1 MTQESISKCS
11 VLLIVSFVTIT
22 DYFLQKTEDKLV
34 KATKDASKITTE
46 VIHGMMTQV
55 PRATC
60 QYKKFSKIQICKLL
74 NSPLNFSGNQGQ
86 AVQPPEAG
94 HVSLQGGRARS
105 TSILG
110 LRRAHGK
117 LTLRYIIHLILVY
130 LLHLK
135 YVPDVK
141 CMKPKMSKCCPVP
154 FTNTYLKRLY
164 RIYKTALNAHSHV
177 YFAHYHIQIQ

>member
-1 MTQESISKCS
+1 MKYI
-11 VLLIVSFVTIT
+11 F
-22 DYFLQKTEDKLV
+22 
-34 KATKDASKITTE
+34 
-46 VIHGMMTQV
+46 
-55 PRATC
+55 
-60 QYKKFSKIQICKLL
+60 KFS
-74 NSPLNFSGNQGQ
+74 NSPLNFSGNQGP

-94 HVSLQGGRARS
+94 HVSLQGRRARS
-105 TSILG
+105 TNILDG

-141 CMKPKMSKCCPVP
+141 CMKPKMSKCPVP

-164 RIYKTALNAHSHV
+164 RIYKTALLDSAK
-177 YFAHYHIQIQ
+177 